1 MGFDKAKANRAAE
14 KYLAQGK
21 IHAAIQEYQ
30 RITEA
35 DPSDFNALNTVG
47 DLYARLDMRSEAV
60 SCYRRVAEHYREQ
73 GFTLKAVAMFKKLTR
88 FGDEDHET
96 ALSLARLYEQQGLMA
111 EARAQYVAAAD
122 LLARRGDAREA
133 LEVLRRI
140 ADLDPSNTQVR
151 LRLAESYAAAG
162 LPDFAAEAYTLA
174 GERLASRHEF
184 EQALDAF
191 TKALALLPASHP
203 ALAGLLAAH
212 TALGTAD
219 EAAEVLEHLTVERPG
234 DLEVRAMLVR
244 AYVEAENA
252 IRAEDAAR
260 ELVARDPSS
269 FTLFFEVIRLY
280 LRQDNIAEATRLLAH
295 IADPAL
301 SGRQESALTELLQET
316 VTRDPEQLEAHRLLA
331 RAYVSL
337 HDNARLRSALER
349 LADAADSAGDRDEER
364 RALTRLARL
373 APEETSYRT
382 RLEELG
388 GPLFEEGEEDARE
401 EELPTF
407 ESFVLN
413 NDRGEREA
421 EPAQFASEPARF
433 ASGPAEFASDPPEFT
448 NGAAE
453 FAPGAEAS
461 HFEWNSVDEPTR
473 VDASASFADLNDLT
487 DNGAGGY
494 DLSGPQPPQEPP
506 PQSGFQEF
514 DFGEHPHAANGSRAE
529 QRDGTDIGPLI
540 RRELESID
548 FYIEKGYADL
558 ASETLDM
565 LERQY
570 GPHAEIEAC
579 RRRLGIGSPSPTPA
593 PPAPDAPD
601 DFAFAAAEPQA
612 PTAQA
617 HFEQQPQPDTHTPTA
632 DAPPL
637 RQPDA
642 PREQPAA
649 VAPEQPPP
657 VAREQQQAGA
667 SGPRQS
673 PAAREAAGID
683 PGLAEI
689 FDEFREAVEESDE
702 DSAGGDFDTRYQ
714 MGLAYREMGLL
725 DQAVEEFQAAANMV
739 APGDG
744 TPRYLHCCNML
755 GHCFMEKGMSRP
767 AALWFKRGLAA
778 PGHTED
784 EYQAMRYDLG
794 TAYEQLG
801 ETDRAI
807 EILSEVY
814 AIDVSYRGVAER
826 LRELQKTVSRQS

>member
-1 MGFDKAKANRAAE
+1 MGFDKAKAIRAAE

-60 SCYRRVAEHYREQ
+60 ACYRRAAEHYREQ

-111 EARAQYVAAAD
+111 EARAQYIAAAD

-252 IRAEDAAR
+252 IRAEEAAR

-280 LRQDNIAEATRLLAH
+280 LRQDNIADATRMLAQV
-295 IADPAL
+295 ADPAL

-331 RAYVSL
+331 RAYAAL

-364 RALTRLARL
+364 RTLTRLARL
-373 APEETSYRT
+373 APEESSYRT

-413 NDRGEREA
+413 NDREDAAA

-453 FAPGAEAS
+453 FAPGADAS

-494 DLSGPQPPQEPP
+494 DLSGPQPPQEQP

-514 DFGEHPHAANGSRAE
+514 DFGAHTQAANGSRAE
-529 QRDGTDIGPLI
+529 QRGDTDIGPLI

-579 RRRLGIGSPSPTPA
+579 RRRLGIGSPSSTPA
-593 PPAPDAPD
+593 PPAQGAPD

-617 HFEQQPQPDTHTPTA
+617 HFEQQPRRDTHTPTA

-637 RQPDA
+637 QQPDA
-642 PREQPAA
+642 TREQPAA
-649 VAPEQPPP
+649 LASEQPPP
-657 VAREQQQAGA
+657 VAREQQQTGA
-667 SGPRQS
+667 SEQQQS
-673 PAAREAAGID
+673 ASPREAAGID

-826 LRELQKTVSRQS
+826 LRELQKVSK